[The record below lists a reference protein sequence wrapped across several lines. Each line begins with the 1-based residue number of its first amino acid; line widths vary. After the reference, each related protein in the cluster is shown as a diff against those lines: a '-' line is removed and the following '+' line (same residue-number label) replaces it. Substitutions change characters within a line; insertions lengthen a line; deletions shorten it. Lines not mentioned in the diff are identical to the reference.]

1 MGLPACERG
10 AIAFWAQSAR
20 AVGLPACAGE
30 RALIGSELPRIA
42 GLPAR
47 ARCESRRS
55 GPVYLL
61 LGTLW
66 HRIRLEDGSS
76 RLHTCSDIAH
86 PHEAGV
92 SALLTSSD
100 PIWITRARGEDRQQ
114 RSAAL
119 SIVMVHPRAGKTDP
133 PRGRGVPGARVTRAH
148 GDDSP
153 TLRIPRSW
161 GAVHPRAGN
170 IGDRRRPRRV
180 PIRFTRACA
189 EETWPRG
196 SVSA

>member
-1 MGLPACERG
+1 M
-10 AIAFWAQSAR
+10 
-20 AVGLPACAGE
+20 GLPACAGE

-189 EETWPRG
+189 EETGRGWAGSGRRSVHPRVRG
-196 SVSA
+196 GDR